1 MPSKSVFISYCHLEK
16 HWLKRLG
23 PYLGQLGR
31 DGLVDFWDDTRIK
44 AGANWRSEIRS
55 ALNQAR
61 AAILLIGPGFLA
73 SEFITKHELPTLL
86 DGVASRGITIYP
98 LVVGYCGYESSPLKA
113 FQAFNEPKKPLE
125 ALTKPKQNKILNDLS
140 MSLSLE
146 MLKEAPQNKTGGSRR
161 HPAAWQ
167 HDRVDE
173 YKRTDGYM
181 LVHTYRRSSLR
192 AGQEYEIFVFLVR
205 HRKGTTGPPKRDFKE
220 IKHAEFFFGDS
231 WDNQVFSVPNI
242 GGLIGVR
249 TAAWGTFLATCRITF
264 VDPARNPITLHRYID
279 FEMAVR
285 KT

>member
-1 MPSKSVFISYCHLEK
+1 MPSKSVFISYSHLEK

-23 PYLGQLGR
+23 PYLAQLGR

-44 AGANWRSEIRS
+44 AGADWRAQISA
-55 ALNQAR
+55 ALNRAR

-86 DGVASRGITIYP
+86 NGVATSGITIYP
-98 LVVGYCGYESSPLKA
+98 LVVGYCVYESSPLKA

-140 MSLSLE
+140 VALSLE
-146 MLKEAPQNKTGGSRR
+146 MLREAPQNQSGRNRR
-161 HPAAWQ
+161 RPAAWQ
-167 HDRVDE
+167 HERVSE
-173 YKRTDGYM
+173 YRRTDGYM
-181 LVHTYRRSSLR
+181 LVHTYRPSRR
-192 AGQEYEIFVFLVR
+192 AGQKYEIFVFLVR

-220 IKHAEFFFGDS
+220 IKRAEFYFGDS
-231 WDNQVFSVPNI
+231 WDDQVFSVPST

-264 VDPARNPITLHRYID
+264 VDPDRKPVILHRYID
-279 FEMAVR
+279 FEMAQ
-285 KT
+285 KAK